1 MSVKMLL
8 GYTVGKNNKKNLIF
22 FFYKNIIKERNHQT
36 IKFFFTFCETINRK
50 MHNRTTLQGKHA
62 SQSHCGEE
70 KNVFFYFSFLFNFLI
85 LFFVKHCLRIG
96 KKEIKNQKQVNDMI
110 FAFANYMENNSEKL
124 KRNKMKIKWSSEKTN
139 VMRMRNENPFFYFFM
154 PTDYECE
161 FVMQA
166 LTTTKT
172 IRTIKKHG

>member
-1 MSVKMLL
+1 
-8 GYTVGKNNKKNLIF
+8 
-22 FFYKNIIKERNHQT
+22 
-36 IKFFFTFCETINRK
+36 

-139 VMRMRNENPFFYFFM
+139 VMRMRNENPFFLFLHANRLWMWICHASINNNKKNKNNKKTWLKWNEIRFFFCFFYFNFH
-154 PTDYECE
+154 
-161 FVMQA
+161 FNV
-166 LTTTKT
+166 
-172 IRTIKKHG
+172 